1 MTGFSSEIQSVCPG
15 VQLSTQHGVW
25 IPVDTKDNRR
35 CSTLYQPVFGV
46 PGRRHLYSSRRVV
59 VANCTFHVSISHLW
73 LSTGDGRL
81 PTPVSHLGTLY
92 LTVSTLQT
100 FKRHLKTFLFSTYRV
115 LAHSARLRFQ
125 PYSVPTPRSCPT
137 SRHFPNDKYLFFAG
151 KLCCL
156 VK

>member
-15 VQLSTQHGVW
+15 VQLSAQHGAW

-46 PGRRHLYSSRRVV
+46 PGRRHLTRLV

-73 LSTGDGRL
+73 LRTGGGRL

-92 LTVSTLQT
+92 LTVLRTLILLCKPSNATLRLSFFLHTSTFSAFQVSYKNALYKST
-100 FKRHLKTFLFSTYRV
+100 VIIVSTNRFLDPDFLTW
-115 LAHSARLRFQ
+115 HDISAI
-125 PYSVPTPRSCPT
+125 
-137 SRHFPNDKYLFFAG
+137 
-151 KLCCL
+151 
-156 VK
+156 